1 MQFYTW
7 HSKMVFKDIY
17 ILWYDVANSKGNV
30 LINTKFS
37 KKFSLLAITF
47 IITLI
52 NHCSIHIW

>member
-7 HSKMVFKDIY
+7 HSKMVFKHIY